1 MNPADI
7 LKYGHLT
14 LSRAIQGVPES
25 DWETEGACGWWS
37 VKDIM
42 AHMTSYENMLVDVL
56 TPFTGA
62 ETDQPT
68 LSRMGELGSE
78 GFNDFEVEAR
88 RGKTPEE
95 VREEYNTVCAYIL
108 EQLLPKIPPETWRE
122 NGTLPW
128 YGMGYSLD
136 DYIVYTFYGHKREH
150 AAHIETFRDRKR

>member
-14 LSRAIQGVPES
+14 LSRAIQDVPDS
-25 DWETEGACGWWS
+25 DWETAGVCGVWS

-62 ETDQPT
+62 ETTMPT
-68 LSRMGELGSE
+68 LSRMGQLGSE
-78 GFNDFEVEAR
+78 AFNDQEVEAR
-88 RGKTPEE
+88 RGKTPAE
-95 VREEYNTVCAYIL
+95 VREEYNTVCAYII
-108 EQLLPKIPPETWRE
+108 EQLVPKIPPEVWRE

-128 YGMGYSLD
+128 YGMEYSLD

-150 AAHIETFRDRKR
+150 GAQIDAFRDHKR